1 MRRILAFLFLL
12 CSLPADAQ
20 NLVQNPG
27 LEMMGGAG
35 RSGDLQAA
43 SWYMPTT
50 ATTDY
55 LLSDFADLSYRM
67 SNAHSGK
74 AYAGLVAYTSL
85 GGMEHYRE
93 YLGGQ
98 LSQPLEAGKNYTITL
113 YIGVGDGCRY
123 LVPELQLYFSKERLP
138 FKDSESALDVTPQ
151 VTIEGTGDK
160 ALINHWTLFT
170 VSYTATGGERF
181 FVIGNFLGTDDTEPV
196 TREKAKQPYAYY
208 CFDDMSVVPEAE
220 ETDSSL
226 IAEKDSIIV
235 HTPVRELPQD
245 TETIAPG
252 KKLVA
257 QNIYF
262 ETGRSTLLPESYDPL
277 YQVIIAMKMQP
288 NLKVEIDG
296 HTDAAGT
303 PAANQQLSEDRAK
316 AVAAFFI
323 AHGID
328 ASRITT
334 KGYGSSQPISDDYR
348 MNRRV
353 EFLFSE

>member
-1 MRRILAFLFLL
+1 MQRIFFFFCICFPLL
-12 CSLPADAQ
+12 LPAQ

-27 LEMMGGAG
+27 LETMGGAG
-35 RSGDLQAA
+35 RSGDLQAM

-67 SNAHSGK
+67 SNAHSGN

-85 GGMEHYRE
+85 GGMQHYRE

-98 LSQPLEAGKNYTITL
+98 LSQPLEAGKNYTVTL
-113 YIGVGDGCRY
+113 FIGVGSGCRY

-138 FKDSESALDVTPQ
+138 FEDSQTALKVEPQ
-151 VTIEGTGDK
+151 VTIEDTGDK
-160 ALINHWTLFT
+160 TLLDHWQSFT
-170 VSYTATGGERF
+170 VTYTATGGERF
-181 FVIGNFLGTDDTEPV
+181 FVIGNFLGTDDTEPIS
-196 TREKAKQPYAYY
+196 REKAKQPYAYY
-208 CFDDMSVVPEAE
+208 CFDDFSIVPEQAE
-220 ETDSSL
+220 E
-226 IAEKDSIIV
+226 AAIV
-235 HTPVRELPQD
+235 DTLANDTVADETRAQD
-245 TETIAPG
+245 TNAIAPG

-262 ETGRSTLLPESYDPL
+262 ETGKSTLLPESYDPL

-288 NLKVEIDG
+288 NMKVEIDG

-303 PAANQQLSEDRAK
+303 PAANQQLSEERAN

-334 KGYGSSQPISDDYR
+334 KGYGSSQPISDDFK